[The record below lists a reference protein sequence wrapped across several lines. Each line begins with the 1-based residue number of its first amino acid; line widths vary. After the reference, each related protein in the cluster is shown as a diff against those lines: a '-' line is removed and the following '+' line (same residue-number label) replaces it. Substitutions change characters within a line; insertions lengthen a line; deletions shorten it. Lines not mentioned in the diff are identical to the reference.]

1 MYELLAA
8 GNDLEAAE
16 SVARSLGGVCYLGD
30 PDEQRELPFRTLV
43 RCVTD
48 TPQSLAP
55 AATVGLYLGFCR
67 VIRERPT
74 TSESGSSSP
83 GGNRDF
89 STTTSSR
96 PHARTVRCSLARR
109 SRATCFTSSP
119 RYVGLHPTQRCQ
131 NLKRARSRWLCSRK
145 FRIDRFHEGA
155 LFRRRQRPR
164 SHISRRCKVR

>member
-30 PDEQRELPFRTLV
+30 PNEQRELPFRALV

-55 AATVGLYLGFCR
+55 AANVGLYLGFCR
-67 VIRERPT
+67 VIRERPIT
-74 TSESGSSSP
+74 NQSGSASR
-83 GGNRDF
+83 GNRNF
-89 STTTSSR
+89 SAAASSQ
-96 PHARTVRCSLARR
+96 PHSRSVRCSLARR
-109 SRATCFTSSP
+109 TRATCFTSSP
-119 RYVGLHPTQRCQ
+119 RHVGLHPTQRRQ
-131 NLKRARSRWLCSRK
+131 DVERTRSRWLRSRK
-145 FRIDRFHEGA
+145 FRIGCFHEGT
-155 LFRRRQRPR
+155 LFRRRQRSR

>member
-1 MYELLAA
+1 MNYC
-8 GNDLEAAE
+8 GNDLEAAGLLP
-16 SVARSLGGVCYLGD
+16 APGGVCYLGD
-30 PDEQRELPFRTLV
+30 PDEQRELLFDFGSL
-43 RCVTD
+43 CTD

-55 AATVGLYLGFCR
+55 AATVGLMILSGYSR
-67 VIRERPT
+67 TSDDERKRQLV
-74 TSESGSSSP
+74 SR
-83 GGNRDF
+83 GNRDF

-131 NLKRARSRWLCSRK
+131 NLKRARSRRLCSRK